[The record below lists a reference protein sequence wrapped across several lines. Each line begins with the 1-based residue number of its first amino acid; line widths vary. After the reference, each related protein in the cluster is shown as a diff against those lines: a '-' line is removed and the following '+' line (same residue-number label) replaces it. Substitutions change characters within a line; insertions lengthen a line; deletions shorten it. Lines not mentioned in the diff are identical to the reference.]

1 MIHEALAAIKADIK
15 MLEKDTKGYSNTYV
29 SLPSIL
35 DFINP
40 LLAQHKISI
49 LIDNPECGYENEIK
63 IYHFVVRLSCGEST
77 ETLNFFIPEAKVPAG
92 KGDADAK
99 AIQNCGATWTYAQ
112 RYIYQVVFGLPNSD
126 EDPDGIKVSPADLVW
141 WFKNIPNHP
150 LNEKIDNKGLLAQF
164 KMFSKGELTQE
175 QYKERGY

>member
-1 MIHEALAAIKADIK
+1 MIHEALAAIRADIK
-15 MLEKDTKGYSNTYV
+15 TLEKDTKGYSNTYV

-40 LLAQHKISI
+40 LLAKHKISI
-49 LIDNPECGYENEIK
+49 LIDNPDCTQEDGITK
-63 IYHFVVRLSCGEST
+63 YHFVVKLSSGDTT
-77 ETLNFFIPEAKVPAG
+77 EIINFFIPEAKVPSG

-112 RYIYQVVFGLPNSD
+112 RYIYQVIFGLPNSD

-141 WFKNIPNHP
+141 WFKTIPNHK
-150 LNEKIDNKGLLAQF
+150 LNEKIDDKGLFAQF
-164 KMFSKGELTQE
+164 KMFSKGELTRE

>member
-15 MLEKDTKGYSNTYV
+15 MLEKDTTGHNNKYV
-29 SLPSIL
+29 SLPAIL

-49 LIDNPECGYENEIK
+49 LIDNPDHNFEEGIK
-63 IYHFVVRLSCGEST
+63 QYHFVVRLSCGEST
-77 ETLNFFIPEAKVPAG
+77 EVLNFFIPEAKVPVG

-99 AIQNCGATWTYAQ
+99 AIQNCGATLTYAQ

-141 WFKNIPNHP
+141 WFKNIPNHK
-150 LNEKIDNKGLLAQF
+150 LNEKIDDKGLFAQF